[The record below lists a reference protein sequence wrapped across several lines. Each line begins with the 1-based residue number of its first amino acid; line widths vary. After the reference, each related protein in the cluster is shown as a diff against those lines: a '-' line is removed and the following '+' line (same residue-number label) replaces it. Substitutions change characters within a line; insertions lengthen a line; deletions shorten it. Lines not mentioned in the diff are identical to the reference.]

1 MVNLSRIGIFEA
13 ISQKITKASASKNV
27 ASIQSGEISCVKAP
41 MPSHEAGRLKALQQ
55 YEILDT
61 APEQA
66 FDDLARVAAHIC
78 GTPIALISLVDM
90 NRQWFKSKV
99 GIEVSETPRD
109 IAFCSHAILQPDL
122 FIVSDALADQRFAT
136 NPLVTTDPNIRFY
149 AGAPLIT
156 PAGYALGTLCA
167 IDYVPRQ
174 LKPEQQEALLALSRQ
189 VVAQLELRRNLVNM
203 RQAIAERLQAESLL
217 ASQKR
222 VLEMIARGDNLNSVL
237 NVLCHHIEK
246 HSSRMLCSV
255 QLLDENGINLRHAAA
270 PSLPESYNRALDGIA
285 IGPRVVC
292 CGTAAY
298 WKEPV
303 IVSDIAIDPLWE
315 DYCEL
320 ALSNE
325 LRACW
330 STPILNSDGKVLGT
344 FAMYDSQPC
353 TPNSYD
359 LQLVEIA
366 TNLAGIA
373 IERQRTEISLQKA
386 HDELELRVWE
396 RTQELET
403 ANQTLQAEIEERQ
416 RAEAARRI
424 SEERFFKAF
433 RSSPDSITISS
444 LADGRFIEVND
455 AFEHISGYTREEVIG
470 CTSIELKIWAHSHER
485 DRMIQILQEQ
495 GTVRNIEFT
504 SLTKSGEVRVILLS
518 AEIIEFDNQP
528 CLLAV
533 SRDIT
538 TRKQA
543 EEALRAQQEFLRN
556 VIDTI
561 PNPIFVKDGDGKYTL
576 ANIAVAKAYGTTV
589 ENLLGKTDADFNPN
603 FSQVEKLLSDD
614 REVMTL
620 LEEKIIPE
628 EAVTDSTG
636 KVRWFQSIK
645 KALGSTDGKSRQV
658 LGVATDISDRKQVE
672 EQLIHDAFHDKLTG
686 LANRA
691 LFMDRLEHLVE
702 LTKRR
707 QDYLFAVLFLDLDRF
722 KVINDSLGHTIGDQL
737 LVEIAR
743 KLQTCLRPGDTVA
756 RLGGDEFT
764 ILLEDIKDVSDATHL
779 ANQIQQE
786 LTLPFN
792 LNGQEVFT
800 TASIGIALSKTSDR
814 QPEDLLRDADI
825 AMYRAKAL
833 GRARHE
839 VFDMTM
845 HTRAVALLQLETD
858 LRQAVNR
865 QEFLLHYQPI
875 VSLSTGQITGFE
887 ALVRWQH
894 PARGLV
900 SPLEFI
906 PVAEETGLIVPIGW
920 WVLREACRQMREW
933 QKQFG
938 NGSSVRGNGKES
950 HPLPIPNS
958 QLPLTIS
965 VNLSS
970 KQFTQPHLALEI
982 HQILQETGLDAGSLR
997 LEITESAVMENA
1009 EAAIATLLQLKKLGV
1024 QIYIDDFGTGYSS
1037 LSYLHR
1043 FPIDTLKI
1051 DRSFVG
1057 RMSSDNENWE
1067 IVRTIVTLA
1076 HNLGLDVVAEGVE
1089 TAEQLAQLRTL
1100 QCEYGQGYFFS
1111 RPLDVAAVET
1121 FMAAERQW

>member
-27 ASIQSGEISCVKAP
+27 ASIESGEISCVKAP

-61 APEQA
+61 SPEQA

-78 GTPIALISLVDM
+78 GTPIALISLVDA

-99 GIEVSETPRD
+99 GVEVSETPRD
-109 IAFCSHAILQPDL
+109 IAFCSHAILQSDL

-167 IDYVPRQ
+167 IDFVPRQ
-174 LKPEQQEALLALSRQ
+174 LKPEQQEALLSLSRQ

-222 VLEMIARGDNLNSVL
+222 VLEMIARGDSLNSVL
-237 NVLCHHIEK
+237 NVLCRNIEK
-246 HSSRMLCSV
+246 HSSKMRCSV
-255 QLLDENGINLRHAAA
+255 LLLDENGRNLRHAAA

-285 IGPRVVC
+285 IGSRVVS

-303 IVSDIAIDPLWE
+303 IVSDIAIDPLWQ
-315 DYCEL
+315 DYREL

-359 LQLVEIA
+359 LQLIEIA

-373 IERQRTEISLQKA
+373 IERQRTETALQKA
-386 HDELELRVWE
+386 HEKLENRVWE
-396 RTQELET
+396 RTQELEK
-403 ANQTLQAEIEERQ
+403 ANQTLQAEMEERQ
-416 RAEAARRI
+416 RAEAARRA

-433 RSSPDSITISS
+433 RSTPDAITISTV
-444 LADGRFIEVND
+444 AEGRLVEVND
-455 AFEHISGYTREEVIG
+455 SLLNITGYTREEIIG
-470 CTSIELKIWAHSHER
+470 RTTVELKIWANQEQR
-485 DRMIQILQEQ
+485 DRMKQILLEE
-495 GTVRNIEFT
+495 GSVRNIEFT
-504 SLTKSGEVRVILLS
+504 FLTKSGEARVALLS
-518 AEIIEFDNQP
+518 AEIIDFDNQQ

-538 TRKQA
+538 SRKQA
-543 EEALRAQQEFLRN
+543 EEALRVQQEFLRN
-556 VIDTI
+556 VIDST
-561 PNPIFVKDGDGKYTL
+561 PNLIFVKDWDGKFTL
-576 ANIAVAKAYGTTV
+576 VNKALASIYGTTV

-603 FSQVEKLLSDD
+603 FEEVERFLSDD
-614 REVMTL
+614 REVIIGET
-620 LEEKIIPE
+620 EKIISE
-628 EAVTDSTG
+628 ETLTDSTG
-636 KVRWFQSIK
+636 NVRWFQTTK
-645 KALGSTDGKSRQV
+645 KSLVSPDGKARQV
-658 LGVATDISDRKQVE
+658 LGVATDISDRKLVE
-672 EQLIHDAFHDKLTG
+672 DLLIHDAFHDKLTG

-691 LFMDRLEHLVE
+691 LFMERLGHLVE

-737 LVEIAR
+737 LVEIAYR
-743 KLQTCLRPGDTVA
+743 LQRCLRPGDMVA

-764 ILLEDIKDVSDATHL
+764 ILLEDIQDVSDATRI
-779 ANQIQQE
+779 ANQIQNE
-786 LTLPFN
+786 LALPFN

-800 TASIGIALSKTSDR
+800 SASIGIAFNTTDSH
-814 QPEDLLRDADI
+814 QPQDLLRDADI

-845 HTRAVALLQLETD
+845 HTRAVELLQLVTD

-894 PARGLV
+894 PERGLI
-900 SPLEFI
+900 SPAEFI

-920 WVLREACRQMREW
+920 WVLQEACRQMYVW
-933 QKQFG
+933 QKQLVNDSSSGVPG
-938 NGSSVRGNGKES
+938 NK
-950 HPLPIPNS
+950 PLTINH
-958 QLPLTIS
+958 QPLTIS

-970 KQFTQPHLALEI
+970 KQFTQPHLAQAI
-982 HQILQETGLDAGSLR
+982 HQILEETGLDAGCLR

-1009 EAAIATLLQLKKLGV
+1009 ESAIATLLQLKKLGV

-1057 RMSSDNENWE
+1057 RMSSDSENWE
-1067 IVRTIVTLA
+1067 IVRTIITLA

-1111 RPLDVAAVET
+1111 RPLDVASVET
-1121 FMAAERQW
+1121 FMAAEHQW

>member
-1 MVNLSRIGIFEA
+1 MVNLNRIGIFEA
-13 ISQKITKASASKNV
+13 ISQRITKAGARKNV
-27 ASIQSGEISCVKAP
+27 ASIQSGEVPWVKAP
-41 MPSHEAGRLKALQQ
+41 MPSHEAARLKALQQ

-66 FDDLARVAAHIC
+66 FDDLVSVAAHIC
-78 GTPIALISLVDM
+78 GTPIALISLVDQH
-90 NRQWFKSKV
+90 RQWFKSKIGV
-99 GIEVSETPRD
+99 EVSETPRD
-109 IAFCSHAILQPDL
+109 IAFCSHAILQTDL
-122 FIVSDALADQRFAT
+122 FVVSDATADERFAT

-156 PAGYALGTLCA
+156 PAGYALGTLCT
-167 IDYVPRQ
+167 IDFVPRQ
-174 LKPEQQEALLALSRQ
+174 LTPEQQEALLALGRQ

-203 RQAIAERLQAESLL
+203 QQAIAERLQAESLL
-217 ASQKR
+217 GSQKC
-222 VLEMIARGDNLNSVL
+222 VLEMIARGDGLTSVL
-237 NVLCHHIEK
+237 NVICCNIEK
-246 HSSRMLCSV
+246 HSSNMLCSI
-255 QLLDENGINLRHAAA
+255 LLVDENRKNLRYGAA
-270 PSLPESYNRALDGIA
+270 PSLPESYNRALDGIPIA
-285 IGPRVVC
+285 PSVGS

-303 IVSDIAIDPLWE
+303 IVSDIAIDPLWK
-315 DYCEL
+315 DYREL

-359 LQLVEIA
+359 YQLVEIA

-373 IERQRTEISLQKA
+373 IERLQTETALQKA
-386 HDELELRVWE
+386 HEELEFRVWE
-396 RTQELET
+396 RTQELQK

-416 RAEAARRI
+416 QAEAARRI

-433 RSSPDSITISS
+433 RSSPDAITISTV
-444 LADGRFIEVND
+444 AEGRLVEVND
-455 AFEHISGYTREEVIG
+455 TLLYITGYTREELIG
-470 CTSIELKIWAHSHER
+470 RTTVELKIWPNVEER
-485 DRMIQILQEQ
+485 NRMKQILLEE
-495 GTVRNIEFT
+495 GSVRNIEFT
-504 SLTKSGEVRVILLS
+504 FRIKSGEARVGLLS
-518 AEIIEFDNQP
+518 AEIIDFDNQP

-533 SRDIT
+533 SRDIND
-538 TRKQA
+538 RKQA
-543 EEALRAQQEFLRN
+543 EEALNVQQKFLRH
-556 VIDTI
+556 VIDAT
-561 PNPIFVKDGDGKYTL
+561 PNLIFVKDWDGKYTL
-576 ANIAVAKAYGTTV
+576 VNKALANIYGTTV
-589 ENLLGKTDADFNPN
+589 ENLLGKTDADFNRN
-603 FSQVEKLLSDD
+603 AEEVEQFLRDD

-620 LEEKIIPE
+620 SSEKIISE
-628 EAVTDSTG
+628 ETLTDSTG
-636 KVRWFQSIK
+636 KVRWFQTTK
-645 KALGSTDGKSRQV
+645 KSLVSPDGKAQQV
-658 LGVATDISDRKQVE
+658 LGVSTDISDRKRVE
-672 EQLIHDAFHDKLTG
+672 DLLIYDAFHDKLTG

-691 LFMDRLEHLVE
+691 LFMDRLGHLVE

-764 ILLEDIKDVSDATHL
+764 ILLEDIQDVSDATRV
-779 ANQIQQE
+779 ANQIQNE
-786 LTLPFN
+786 LALPFN

-800 TASIGIALSKTSDR
+800 SASIGIAFNTTDYH

-845 HTRAVALLQLETD
+845 HTRAVALLQLVTD

-894 PARGLV
+894 PERGLI
-900 SPLEFI
+900 SPAEFI

-920 WVLREACRQMREW
+920 WVLREACRQMRVW
-933 QKQFG
+933 QTQ
-938 NGSSVRGNGKES
+938 
-950 HPLPIPNS
+950 
-958 QLPLTIS
+958 QLTIS

-970 KQFTQPHLALEI
+970 KQFTQPHLAPAI
-982 HQILQETGLDAGSLR
+982 HQILEETGLDPGCLR

-1009 EAAIATLLQLKKLGV
+1009 ESAIATLLELKKLGV

-1057 RMSSDNENWE
+1057 RMSSDSENWE
-1067 IVRTIVTLA
+1067 IVRTIITLA
-1076 HNLGLDVVAEGVE
+1076 HNLGLDVIAEGVE

-1111 RPLDVAAVET
+1111 RPLDVVAVET
-1121 FMAAERQW
+1121 LMAAERQW

>member
-13 ISQKITKASASKNV
+13 ISKRIIKASVRENV
-27 ASIQSGEISCVKAP
+27 ASIESGEVLRVKVP
-41 MPSHEAGRLKALQQ
+41 ITSNEAARLKALWQ

-78 GTPIALISLVDM
+78 GTPIALVSFVDTH
-90 NRQWFKSKV
+90 RQWFKSKV
-99 GIEVSETPRD
+99 GVEVSETPRD
-109 IAFCSHAILQPDL
+109 IAFCAHTILQTDLFVVPDL
-122 FIVSDALADQRFAT
+122 TADERFAT
-136 NPLVTTDPNIRFY
+136 NPLVASDPNIRFY

-156 PAGYALGTLCA
+156 PAGYALGTLCV

-174 LKPEQQEALLALSRQ
+174 LKPEQQEALLTLSRQ
-189 VVAQLELRRNLVNM
+189 VVAQLELRHNLANM
-203 RQAIAERLQAESLL
+203 QQAIAERLQAETLL
-217 ASQKR
+217 SSQKR
-222 VLEMIARGDNLNSVL
+222 VLEMIARGDSLNSVL
-237 NVLCHHIEK
+237 NVLCRNIEK
-246 HSSRMLCSV
+246 HSSKMLCSIL
-255 QLLDENGINLRHAAA
+255 LLDENRINLHYGAA
-270 PSLPESYNRALDGIA
+270 PSLPESYNRALDGVE
-285 IGPRVVC
+285 IGPRVAS

-315 DYCEL
+315 DYREL
-320 ALSNE
+320 ALSNK
-325 LRACW
+325 LQACW

-344 FAMYDSQPC
+344 FAMYGSQPC

-359 LQLVEIA
+359 LQLIEIA

-373 IERQRTEISLQKA
+373 IERLRTETALQKA
-386 HDELELRVWE
+386 HEELEMRVWE
-396 RTQELET
+396 RTQELEK

-416 RAEAARRI
+416 RAEAARRA

-433 RSSPDSITISS
+433 RSSPDAITIST
-444 LADGRFIEVND
+444 LAEGRLVEIND
-455 AFEHISGYTREEVIG
+455 TLLSITGYTREEIIG
-470 CTSIELKIWAHSHER
+470 RTTVELKIWANVEQR
-485 DRMIQILQEQ
+485 DRMRQILQEQ

-504 SLTKSGEVRVILLS
+504 FLIKSGEARVGLLS
-518 AEIIEFDNQP
+518 AEIIDFDNQP

-538 TRKQA
+538 HRKQA
-543 EEALRAQQEFLRN
+543 EEALRVQQEFLRN
-556 VIDTI
+556 VIDAT
-561 PNPIFVKDGDGKYTL
+561 PNLIFVKDWDGKFTLVNKAL
-576 ANIAVAKAYGTTV
+576 ANIYGTTV

-603 FSQVEKLLSDD
+603 PGEVEQFLSDD
-614 REVMTL
+614 REVMTVAT
-620 LEEKIIPE
+620 EKIISE
-628 EAVTDSTG
+628 ETLTDSTG
-636 KVRWFQSIK
+636 KVRWFQTTK
-645 KALGSTDGKSRQV
+645 KSLVSPDGKSRQV
-658 LGVATDISDRKQVE
+658 LGVATDISERKRAE

-686 LANRA
+686 LSNRA
-691 LFMDRLEHLVE
+691 LFMDRLGHLVE

-722 KVINDSLGHTIGDQL
+722 KVVNDSLGHTIGDRL

-764 ILLEDIKDVSDATHL
+764 ILVENIKDVSDATRL
-779 ANQIQQE
+779 ANQIQNE

-792 LNGQEVFT
+792 LNGQKVFT
-800 TASIGIALSKTSDR
+800 TTSIGIALSTTGYH

-875 VSLSTGQITGFE
+875 VSLSTGRITGFE

-894 PARGLV
+894 PARGLI
-900 SPLEFI
+900 SPAEFI
-906 PVAEETGLIVPIGW
+906 PMAEETGLIFSLGW
-920 WVLREACRQMREW
+920 WVLREACRQMRAW
-933 QKQFG
+933 QD
-938 NGSSVRGNGKES
+938 SSLEEPRANDQG
-950 HPLPIPNS
+950 
-958 QLPLTIS
+958 QLTMS

-970 KQFTQPHLALEI
+970 KQFTQPHLAQAI
-982 HQILQETGLDAGSLR
+982 HQILEETGLDGGCLR

-1009 EAAIATLLQLKKLGV
+1009 ESAIATLLQLKKLGV
-1024 QIYIDDFGTGYSS
+1024 QLYIDDFGTGYSS

-1057 RMSSDNENWE
+1057 RMSSDSENSE

-1089 TAEQLAQLRTL
+1089 THEQLAQLRTL

-1121 FMAAERQW
+1121 LMAAKLQW